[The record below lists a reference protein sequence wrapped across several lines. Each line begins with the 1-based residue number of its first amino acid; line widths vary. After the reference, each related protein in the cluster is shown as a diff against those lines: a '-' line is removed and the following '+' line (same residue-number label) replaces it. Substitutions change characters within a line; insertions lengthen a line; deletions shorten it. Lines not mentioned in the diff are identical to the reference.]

1 MKTSGA
7 RGIEAR
13 GGCGEEVVLLR
24 RVAEFELAEV
34 GAVGGGELRGAPAC
48 VGERTD
54 RFVRRNI
61 SHDARTAKVD
71 VAEGYFYGSK
81 CREGHDHAAGSRNWT
96 RYSNPDEARCRT
108 PWADTERK
116 RQVAELAHD
125 SLLS

>member
-54 RFVRRNI
+54 KFVRRNI

-71 VAEGYFYGSK
+71 VVEGYFYGSK
-81 CREGHDHAAGSRNWT
+81 CREGHDHAGEAEIGRGTQTPTRRAAGRRGLIRNGNGK
-96 RYSNPDEARCRT
+96 SPN
-108 PWADTERK
+108 
-116 RQVAELAHD
+116 
-125 SLLS
+125 